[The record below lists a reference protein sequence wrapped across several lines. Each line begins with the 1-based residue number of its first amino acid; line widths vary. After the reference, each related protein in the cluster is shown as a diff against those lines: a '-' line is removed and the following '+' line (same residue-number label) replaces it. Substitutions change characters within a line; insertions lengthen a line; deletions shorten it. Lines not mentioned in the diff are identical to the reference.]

1 MDYTTI
7 ANIVTNELTVRRSKF
22 ITTLAPVLDHKQAEA
37 HLAKIRESHIGATH
51 NCYGYILLPPL
62 DEFRFSDDKE
72 PQNTAGKPILSVLQ
86 ARKLNGVLAVVTRY
100 FGGVKLGTG
109 GLAKAYRSAVE
120 GALEKAR
127 IIKMLPSFI
136 ASIQLDYAASE
147 LFFKVA
153 ATKIKVL
160 DTQYGDKVTLRFAF
174 AKSEAKQ
181 IQETVAVITQDAEAL
196 SLQGEQYFSY

>member
-7 ANIVTNELTVRRSKF
+7 ADIVTNELTVRRSKF

-86 ARKLNGVLAVVTRY
+86 ASSLNGVLAVVTRY

-109 GLAKAYRSAVE
+109 GLAKAYRLSVE
-120 GALEKAR
+120 AALAKAN
-127 IIKMLPSFI
+127 IIKMVPSFI
-136 ASIQLDYAASE
+136 ATIVLDYSASE
-147 LFFKVA
+147 QFVKVM

-160 DTQYGDKVTLRFAF
+160 DTQYGDMVTLKIAF
-174 AKSEAKQ
+174 AKS
-181 IQETVAVITQDAEAL
+181 DAEQVGELTASIVQNKDSL
-196 SLQGEQYFSY
+196 HLQGEQYFSY